1 MLETCLKTKM
11 KIVVKS
17 YGIIKSLISNL
28 YKKNIRNSPPNKRL
42 ETTKIKI
49 LVQIIFRTMEVFH
62 FRNLCTKSLQLLVN
76 IPL

>member
-1 MLETCLKTKM
+1 M
-11 KIVVKS
+11 KIIVGNG
-17 YGIIKSLISNL
+17 YEIKYLISNL
-28 YKKNIRNSPPNKRL
+28 YKKKVLEILLPNKRL

-62 FRNLCTKSLQLLVN
+62 LRNLHTKSLQLLVN

>member
-62 FRNLCTKSLQLLVN
+62 FRNLRTKSLQLLVN